1 MPVYDLETMQAEGYE
16 KRDRNVFFEHEKFK
30 TRVIELGA
38 GEGMPDCQMESFV
51 IFVVLEGSL
60 VVYKNN
66 EPTTL
71 KRHHVFI
78 TEPALVSMQ
87 SETGAKLVGIQIQPG
102 TKEKGGGGD

>member
-16 KRDRNVFFEHEKFK
+16 KRDKNVFFEHEVFK
-30 TRVIELGA
+30 TRVIELNA
-38 GEGMPDCQMESFV
+38 GEGMPDCQMASFV
-51 IFVVLEGSL
+51 IFVVLEGSV

-78 TEPALVSMQ
+78 TEPGLLSMH
-87 SETGAKLVGIQIQPG
+87 SETGAKLMGIQIQPG
-102 TKEKGGGGD
+102 TKENGGRRD